1 MKEAEFVGWRGDRN
15 CVVMSDLNNHAYHYK
30 NSIFNRLSELHDED
44 EDDDKDDKK
53 RPRRRKRMLTGVSKQ
68 RRAANE
74 RERKRLQI
82 INMAYKELKGNLPL
96 FPNEVNIP
104 KIEIVRLAT
113 RTIRY
118 LSDILNN
125 SNNDYDHRMVDS
137 QSDSSSTSYSY
148 MSENSSE
155 GSMNNMGELPPDMK
169 LEPLDSDLDV
179 SNLLFQD
186 DDILLDFDEA
196 PPTMCPQP
204 DGFSGL
210 DISSFIGGS

>member
-1 MKEAEFVGWRGDRN
+1 M
-15 CVVMSDLNNHAYHYK
+15 NNHAYHYK

>member
-1 MKEAEFVGWRGDRN
+1 MKDRLSFKQSLESVGMAE
-15 CVVMSDLNNHAYHYK
+15 LNNHSYHYK

-44 EDDDKDDKK
+44 EDDDNESKK

-125 SNNDYDHRMVDS
+125 SNDYENGLDS
-137 QSDSSSTSYSY
+137 QAESSTSSYAY

-155 GSMNNMGELPPDMK
+155 GSVSSMGELPPDMK

>member
-1 MKEAEFVGWRGDRN
+1 
-15 CVVMSDLNNHAYHYK
+15 MSDMNNHAYHYK
-30 NSIFNRLSELHDED
+30 NSIFNRLSELHDEN
-44 EDDDKDDKK
+44 DDDDSDDKK
-53 RPRRRKRMLTGVSKQ
+53 RPRRRKKMLTGVSKQ

-125 SNNDYDHRMVDS
+125 TNDHRMMENH
-137 QSDSSSTSYSY
+137 QSDSSVTSYSY
-148 MSENSSE
+148 MSESSSDT
-155 GSMNNMGELPPDMK
+155 SMNNMGELPPDMK

-186 DDILLDFDEA
+186 EDILLDFDDA

>member
-1 MKEAEFVGWRGDRN
+1 MNMDGIHHPQLRYMEPK
-15 CVVMSDLNNHAYHYK
+15 VVQKPPAKRPKS
-30 NSIFNRLSELHDED
+30 SESS
-44 EDDDKDDKK
+44 KKK

-125 SNNDYDHRMVDS
+125 SNDYENRMES
-137 QSDSSSTSYSY
+137 QGESSSASYSY

-155 GSMNNMGELPPDMK
+155 GSVSSMGELPPDMK

-210 DISSFIGGS
+210 DI

>member
-1 MKEAEFVGWRGDRN
+1 MEDV
-15 CVVMSDLNNHAYHYK
+15 NHHTYDYK
-30 NSIFNRLSELHDED
+30 IFNRLSQLHDE
-44 EDDDKDDKK
+44 EDDNDNDDDDKK

-125 SNNDYDHRMVDS
+125 TTEYEHRMSNDPAN
-137 QSDSSSTSYSY
+137 STYAY
-148 MSENSSE
+148 ISENSSE
-155 GSMNNMGELPPDMK
+155 ESMTGMGELPPNLK
-169 LEPLDSDLDV
+169 LEPLDSDMDV

-186 DDILLDFDEA
+186 EEILLDFEEA